1 MNKNN
6 NFYSSRV
13 VYKPWGY
20 EYVIYNDANR
30 IAITFVYIKYGHK
43 TSLHC
48 HPQKKT
54 GFIILGG
61 KALVQIGIYKEN
73 SKNFKP
79 LSRLVFREG
88 LFHSLKAISKKG
100 LYALEFETPY
110 NKNDLLR
117 FKDNYGRQSKNY
129 EGEKYTKK
137 ISDVDFIKFKK
148 PKIGKK
154 NIYSFNNIEVLLETR
169 KDLKNLIKNNDK
181 TTTAIL
187 NGNIINER
195 DQTVI
200 SSGEVVKTNTLRIF
214 YKKFKMKKPI
224 TILRVSKKKDN
235 NKRTNK
241 FI

>member
-1 MNKNN
+1 MNKKN

-20 EYVIYNDANR
+20 EYVIYNDASR
-30 IAITFVYIKYGHK
+30 IAITFVYIKHGHK

-54 GFIILGG
+54 GFIILDGR
-61 KALVQIGIYKEN
+61 ALVQIGIYKEN
-73 SKNFKP
+73 SKNFKS
-79 LSRLVFREG
+79 LSRLVFRPG
-88 LFHSLKAISKKG
+88 LFHSLEAISKKG
-100 LYALEFETPY
+100 VYALEFETPY

-129 EGEKYTKK
+129 EGKKYTKK
-137 ISDVDFIKFKK
+137 ISDEEFIRFKK

-154 NIYSFNNIEVLLETR
+154 NAYSFNNIEVLLETR
-169 KDLKNLIKNNDK
+169 RDLRNLFKNNDK

-187 NGNIINER
+187 DGNIIDEKN
-195 DQTVI
+195 QSVI
-200 SSGEVVKTNTLRIF
+200 SSGEVVKTSTLRIF

-224 TILRVSKKKDN
+224 TILRVSKKKGKYKKN
-235 NKRTNK
+235 NK